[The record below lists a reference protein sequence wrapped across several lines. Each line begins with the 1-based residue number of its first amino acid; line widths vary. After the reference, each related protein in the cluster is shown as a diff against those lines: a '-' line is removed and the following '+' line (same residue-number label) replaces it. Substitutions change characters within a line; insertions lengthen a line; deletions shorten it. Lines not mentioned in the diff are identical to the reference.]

1 MAIEIQEGNLT
12 FNFEFNAI
20 KFDDSQYY
28 REHFSKIKNGIAAV
42 DILAVNDDIG
52 YLIEIKDYTHPD
64 TENLTMTNLVDTIV
78 SKVISTLAA
87 MLPMKNNANNNDEKQ
102 IAALFSQ
109 SNNIKI
115 FFHIEL
121 PPPRNSLKQSCY
133 DLKEIENLLK
143 KKLKPIDAHPKVVS
157 KGSLNGFP
165 WTVTRQLP

>member
-109 SNNIKI
+109 LNNIKI

-143 KKLKPIDAHPKVVS
+143 KKLKPIDAHPKVIS
-157 KGSLNGFP
+157 KSSKNLP
-165 WTVTRQLP
+165 WTVSRQLP

>member
-1 MAIEIQEGNLT
+1 MAIEIQERNLT
-12 FNFEFNAI
+12 FSFKFNAI

-28 REHFSKIKNGIAAV
+28 REHFCKIKKGIAAV
-42 DILAVNDDIG
+42 DILAVNDDIS

-64 TENLTMTNLVDTIV
+64 TENLTMTNLVEAIV
-78 SKVISTLAA
+78 SKVIFTLAA
-87 MLPMKNNANNNDEKQ
+87 ILPMKNNANNLNEKQ

-109 SNNIKI
+109 SNRVNV

-133 DLKEIENLLK
+133 DLKEIEGLLK

-157 KGSLNGFP
+157 KTSKNLS
-165 WTVTRQLP
+165 WIVT